1 MCGHYNQMPNIHLCS
16 AARLSVVERVEA
28 GTSADNS
35 AKADISEGSAAPT
48 GKAAMLSIADACSK
62 LKEVRKRRDPYWKVR
77 FCETCIRRVRSAR
90 RTLIL
95 ELAQRDMEE

>member
-1 MCGHYNQMPNIHLCS
+1 MPNIHLCP
-16 AARLSVVERVEA
+16 AARLSAVEKVEA
-28 GTSADNS
+28 GASADDGAN
-35 AKADISEGSAAPT
+35 ADISEGSAALT

-77 FCETCIRRVRSAR
+77 FCELCIKRVRSAR
-90 RTLIL
+90 RTLML